1 MKVIV
6 VGSKDWED
14 YPTLS
19 RKMAVL
25 MEDWV
30 YENPEDKVLTIVHAG
45 NRGAENMVTEFIG
58 KVERLVKQNGYSI
71 KEKVYSVKTFT
82 GNNPVIARDSKMIED
97 GADRVLVFQRG
108 ECKRSQTLSKLSEA
122 YGIKTEVVK
131 TH

>member
-1 MKVIV
+1 MKVII
-6 VGSKDWED
+6 VGSRDWED

-30 YENPEDKVLTIVHAG
+30 YEFPDDKVLTIAHAG
-45 NRGAENMVTEFIG
+45 NHGAENMVTEFIG

-71 KEKVYSVKTFT
+71 KEKVYSVRNFS
-82 GNNPVIARDSKMIED
+82 GNNAMIQRDNKMFED

-108 ECKRSQTLSKLSEA
+108 DCKRSQALSKLANA
-122 YGIKTEVVK
+122 YNIRTEVVK